1 MERSPER
8 MAEENPSIYR
18 RILAGISMDRFRD
31 FVDPDLPQFNRD
43 WQLELRSLISENR
56 DDRTI
61 IWVYGPDGGE
71 GKSSYARQ
79 LMKEGW
85 FYTRGGSS
93 DNVAYQYVGFL
104 GKDVV
109 FDIPRDKKDYLQ
121 YSLVEMLK
129 DRVIVSNKYEP
140 ITAVNP
146 GNIAVVVMSNFLPD
160 YEKISENK
168 VRVIYCNKE
177 NEIMK

>member
-1 MERSPER
+1 
-8 MAEENPSIYR
+8 
-18 RILAGISMDRFRD
+18 
-31 FVDPDLPQFNRD
+31 
-43 WQLELRSLISENR
+43 
-56 DDRTI
+56 
-61 IWVYGPDGGE
+61 
-71 GKSSYARQ
+71 
-79 LMKEGW
+79 MKEGW

-160 YEKISENK
+160 YETNIIIIIVLTS
-168 VRVIYCNKE
+168 
-177 NEIMK
+177 